1 MKKRATTST
10 LCRIAAYCAVFIV
23 MLGSA
28 RAATVRG
35 QLNRPNG
42 KGIVPAAGVCITV
55 STPKGARFPRACSDF
70 NGMYY
75 LPNVPPGDYLLEIW
89 TSPDP
94 KAPPK
99 QQNIRVVEPYT
110 DIQPITVP

>member
-1 MKKRATTST
+1 MKRQAAIST
-10 LCRIAAYCAVFIV
+10 FCRIAAYCAVFLV
-23 MLGSA
+23 MLGTA

-35 QLNRPNG
+35 QLKRPDG
-42 KGIVPAAGVCITV
+42 RKVVPAAGMCITV
-55 STPKGARFPRACSDF
+55 STRNGRSPRACSNF
-70 NGMYY
+70 QGMYY

-94 KAPPK
+94 KAPPIR
-99 QQNIRVVEPYT
+99 QNIRVVEPYT